1 MPRGSPELVGAKLA
15 YVKELVTADKSLL
28 MYAVAKKVQKKF
40 NESLAPDKLR
50 AAFLESG
57 GTITPRG
64 ARRKVKQKSCAV
76 EKPQVAPKPDVRK
89 PGRREADRVA
99 TRSVLALAE
108 LEKHIVV
115 VRSGDVPEV
124 HEFASHDQAK
134 SFLSGKLSDGVSA
147 SALGYYVREP
157 LQLTVGI

>member
-28 MYAVAKKVQKKF
+28 MFAVAKKVQEKF

-57 GTITPRG
+57 GTITARG
-64 ARRKVKQKSCAV
+64 AKRKVKRQSSSG
-76 EKPQVAPKPDVRK
+76 EQSQGAPKADKRK
-89 PGRREADRVA
+89 SGRREADKVA
-99 TRSVLALAE
+99 AQSLRAIAE

-115 VRSGDVPEV
+115 VRAGEFTEA
-124 HEFASHDQAK
+124 HEFASQDEAK
-134 SFLSGKLSDGVSA
+134 NFLSGKLSSGVPA

-157 LQLTVGI
+157 MQLMVGI

>member
-1 MPRGSPELVGAKLA
+1 MPRGSPELVGAKLS

-57 GTITPRG
+57 GTIMRRG
-64 ARRKVKQKSCAV
+64 AKRKVNGQRSAS
-76 EKPQVAPKPDVRK
+76 EKPQGAPKPDKRK
-89 PGRREADRVA
+89 PGRREADKVA
-99 TRSVLALAE
+99 ARSVRALDE
-108 LEKHIVV
+108 LEKHVVV

-124 HEFASHDQAK
+124 HEFASQDRAK

-157 LQLTVGI
+157 LLLTIGI